1 MSTINVKVPTRR
13 LPGEKISMKTV
24 LLVVGML
31 VLSTVAAARTRPV
44 SGDGKMTAEER
55 AKAIKLLQ
63 ESTKELLSSVEGLT
77 DEQWN
82 FKPSPFKWSVGETV
96 EHIALAEG
104 LIFGAVQRA
113 IATPPNPNWETK
125 TSGKDKFIEDVL
137 PNRTRKAQAPEP
149 IQPLKRPKM
158 SRTEIM
164 KLFRESRAN
173 TLKFAETTDLALK
186 SYTLD
191 HPFPVFGT
199 LNAYQWL
206 VYIPLHNIRH
216 NGQIGEVKAS
226 PGFPK

>member
-1 MSTINVKVPTRR
+1 MR
-13 LPGEKISMKTV
+13 TV
-24 LLVVGML
+24 LLIVCVLLVSVVVTG
-31 VLSTVAAARTRPV
+31 A
-44 SGDGKMTAEER
+44 GDGKLTSDEK

-63 ESTKELLSSVEGLT
+63 ESQKDLLSSVEGLS

-104 LIFGAVQRA
+104 LLFGTVQRA
-113 IATPPNPNWETK
+113 IATQPNPEWETK
-125 TSGKDKFIEDVL
+125 TAGKDKFIEGVL
-137 PNRTRKAQAPEP
+137 PNRTGRAQAPEA
-149 IQPLKRPKM
+149 IQPMKRARM
-158 SRTEIM
+158 SRAEIM
-164 KLFRESRAN
+164 KLFKESRAN

-191 HPFPVFGT
+191 HPFPAFGT

-206 VYIPLHNIRH
+206 IYIPLHNMRH
-216 NGQIGEVKAS
+216 NKQISEVKAN